1 MVEAVFVEER
11 ARDRQTHP
19 VDGAAVFALAAFG
32 LPQLAEGQR
41 AAALAADVLLDARI
55 HRVQVVGHGA
65 SAFAA
70 AAGRYPQYTL
80 FVEGDRVVAESAESP
95 RHRYGAFCE
104 LDHALSDTAS
114 DDRVRQWL
122 SSGEAYGLYM
132 SMNVC
137 RYSC

>member
-1 MVEAVFVEER
+1 M
-11 ARDRQTHP
+11 RDLTP
-19 VDGAAVFALAAFG
+19 N
-32 LPQLAEGQR
+32 
-41 AAALAADVLLDARI
+41 
-55 HRVQVVGHGA
+55 
-65 SAFAA
+65 AFAA
-70 AAGRYPQYTL
+70 VAGQYPKYTL

-104 LDHALSDTAS
+104 LDHVLSGVAS

-122 SSGEAYGLYM
+122 GSGEAYSLYL